1 MSIEEENKEI
11 IRRWIE
17 GLNEQTI
24 NDELLSKD
32 YVYHVGGQEVKGA
45 QTFKQSADATFF
57 PVFPDVNYATDD
69 MVAEGDKVAIRYIM
83 TATHKGEFMGIA
95 PTGKRITLTGAIFYH
110 LADGKIMEALQYFD
124 QLSMMQQLG
133 AIPSQ

>member
-1 MSIEEENKEI
+1 MSTEEENKGI
-11 IRRWIE
+11 IRRWID

-69 MVAEGDKVAIRYIM
+69 MVENLSNIGTVVVAAAGNAENKPYIVGSPSSAKSAISVAQSTVPSAALFKIRRN
-83 TATHKGEFMGIA
+83 T
-95 PTGKRITLTGAIFYH
+95 PVP
-110 LADGKIMEALQYFD
+110 
-124 QLSMMQQLG
+124 
-133 AIPSQ
+133 PSPVPAGFA